1 LWFSKGGNTGVGGAN
16 WGEDFTMDAWGNL
29 TNSTVTRCSA
39 EPLSV
44 VALNNN
50 RLSGFGYDAAGNM
63 TSNGGT
69 SYSYNAEGQLAM
81 TG

>member
-1 LWFSKGGNTGVGGAN
+1 
-16 WGEDFTMDAWGNL
+16 
-29 TNSTVTRCSA
+29 
-39 EPLSV
+39 V

-50 RLSGFGYDAAGNM
+50 RLSGLGYDAAGNM
-63 TSNGGT
+63 TSNGGA